1 MASPLEISLFLCAQ
15 MAVLSNSF
23 SICIVLRIHNFGHSR
38 ILDRRN
44 RGRKVAPVDQGTR
57 PTEAAFMWLSQSVLH
72 SFLMAFFRLEEL
84 RRGQDSIRM
93 IDKF

>member
-1 MASPLEISLFLCAQ
+1 MLKISLCTTLCFFIALEIY
-15 MAVLSNSF
+15 
-23 SICIVLRIHNFGHSR
+23 NFGHSR

-72 SFLMAFFRLEEL
+72 SFLMAFFSSGRTKT
-84 RRGQDSIRM
+84 RTRK
-93 IDKF
+93 DKNDR